1 MEMKTS
7 AAICLFRSNATLPY
21 GTMSAI
27 MKRQFLV
34 FVVRWVLNALG
45 LWIAVRLLGTG
56 YTDVDVT
63 AGTGG
68 FIIAG
73 LIFSIANSLFKPLLM
88 IVSLPAILL
97 TLGLFTVIVNGVLV
111 YVSLALAPGIA
122 MSFGNSIITG
132 IILSL
137 INYIVSIAIEI
148 RTERSRS

>member
-1 MEMKTS
+1 VRLC
-7 AAICLFRSNATLPY
+7 AIL
-21 GTMSAI
+21 SAI

-34 FVVRWVLNALG
+34 FLVRWALNAVG

-56 YTDVDVT
+56 YANDNVT
-63 AGTGG
+63 AGIGG
-68 FIIAG
+68 FLFAG
-73 LIFSIANSLFKPLLM
+73 LVFSIANSLFKPLLM

-97 TLGLFTVIVNGVLV
+97 TLGLFTIIVNGVLV
-111 YVSLALAPGIA
+111 YISLAVSPGLS

-137 INYIVSIAIEI
+137 INYIVSVAIEI